1 MLTWPHYTIN
11 KVCMQEYNI
20 VEVTCKATKD
30 RIKIKGYKFNSEIHA
45 EPIVKVGE
53 VGKSV
58 DGGAVDLSYLS
69 DIADK
74 ASAEPKEEPKE
85 EAAKI
90 VCEAC
95 DGKEFKREQDLKT
108 HNRKF
113 HTE

>member
-1 MLTWPHYTIN
+1 
-11 KVCMQEYNI
+11 MQEYDI
-20 VEVTCKATKD
+20 IEVTCKGTKE

-45 EPIVKVGE
+45 EPIKKVGE
-53 VGKSV
+53 VGKAV

-69 DIADK
+69 EIADK
-74 ASAEPKEEPKE
+74 ASAEPKEEVE

-108 HNRKF
+108 HNRKY
-113 HTE
+113 HTEVE